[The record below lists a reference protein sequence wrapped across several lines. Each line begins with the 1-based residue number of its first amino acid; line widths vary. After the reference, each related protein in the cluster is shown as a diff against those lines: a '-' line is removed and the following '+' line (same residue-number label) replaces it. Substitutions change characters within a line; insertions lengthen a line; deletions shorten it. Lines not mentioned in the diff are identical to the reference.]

1 MSQSVTS
8 DAGLG
13 SRLAD
18 IVGVVGDRQ
27 TYRNLLYLALAFPL
41 GMIYYMVVFFGFAF
55 GLALSVFVV
64 GLGILLATAIGVRY
78 LASFERRLANRLL
91 GTSIADPDDVDGSD
105 GGIVATAKAYLTAS
119 STWRGLGFVVLKFPI
134 GVLSFVLLV
143 TFLGTGVELLLN
155 PVFPAGVF
163 SVEIGGWEVAQSVE
177 STTERALAVPAGAV
191 LALLGLHITNAFAD
205 VNASIASSLLGPN
218 GSDGADGSE

>member
-91 GTSIADPDDVDGSD
+91 GTSIADPTDVDGSD